1 MINKISLENFKSWKK
16 DAINVKMAPITG
28 LFGSNS
34 SGKTSLLQILL
45 MLKQTA
51 ESSDRSQVLNLGD
64 DKSLVELGN
73 YNDIIFDHKSEFPL
87 KWGLSWDLERELRIE
102 DPEHKGKV
110 LFKGKNIELK
120 VEIEENGA
128 GRIIVNNMAYMFDSH
143 EFVMKRHTKQ
153 KNQYEL
159 IFNPIMPASNTHH
172 FKFKRTLGRVWNL
185 PAPVKCYGFPDQVK
199 AYYQNAGFLADFE
212 LAFEELFSGVYYL
225 GPLRD
230 YPKRQYTWAGA
241 QPADMGRRGE
251 RVVDALLSSRD
262 RKVSISRGKG
272 VKRLTLDEYVAW
284 WLKELNLIH
293 SFSVEPITEGSN
305 IYRVLVQKT
314 PNSAKVLV
322 TDVGFGVSQ
331 ILPVL
336 TICYYV
342 PKGSTILMEQP
353 EIHLHP
359 SVQAGLADVF
369 IDAIKTRNI
378 QIVLESHSEYLLK
391 RLQRRIAEKKLSDKE
406 AILYFCNMDG
416 GQSSLIKL
424 ELDLFGNIENWPND
438 FFSDQIGEMAAMNLA
453 QMNRKKQMA
462 TR

>member
-1 MINKISLENFKSWKK
+1 MITRISLENFKSWKE
-16 DAINVKMAPITG
+16 AINVRMAPITG

-34 SGKTSLLQILL
+34 CGKTSLLQILL

-64 DKSLVELGN
+64 DRSLVELGN
-73 YNDIIFDHKSEFPL
+73 YNDIIFDHKSGVPL
-87 KWGLSWDLERELRIE
+87 KWGLAWNLGSELKID

-110 LFKGKNIELK
+110 LFKGKNIELNL
-120 VEIEENGA
+120 EIEENGS

-143 EFVMKRHTKQ
+143 EFVMKRHAKQ

-159 IFNPIMPASNTHH
+159 IFNSIDMPASSIHH
-172 FKFKRTLGRVWNL
+172 FKFKRTQGRVWNL
-185 PAPVKCYGFPDQVK
+185 PAPVKCYGFPDQVR

-272 VKRLTLDEYVAW
+272 LKRLTLDEYVAW

-305 IYRVLVQKT
+305 LYRVFVQKT
-314 PNSAKVLV
+314 PTSAKVLV

-342 PKGSTILMEQP
+342 PEGSTILMEQP

-369 IDAIKTRNI
+369 IDAIKTRNV

-391 RLQRRIAEKKLSDKE
+391 RLQRRIAEKKISSED
-406 AILYFCNMDG
+406 AVLYFCNMKG
-416 GQSSLIKL
+416 GKSNLIKL
-424 ELDLFGNIENWPND
+424 ELDLFGNINNWPQD
-438 FFSDQIGEMAAMNLA
+438 FFGDQVGEIASTSLA
-453 QMNRKKQMA
+453 QMKRKKQVVPS
-462 TR
+462 